1 VYSEKPLAVE
11 RGDGQAILRGAAE
24 RGLRVGC
31 APDAFLGAGLQT
43 ARELLDAGRI
53 GRPLAASAFFMGSGP
68 ESWHPDPDFF
78 YQPGAGPLFDMGPY
92 YLTALVSLLGGVSRV
107 GGSAV
112 TASTQRTI
120 GSGARRGERVPVSV
134 PTHVSAQLGFEAGP
148 VATFIASFDVPA
160 SELPRME
167 LYGSEGT
174 LSLPDPNTFGGP
186 LRVRGQ
192 GDDRW
197 ETVELTRPFG
207 DNARGIGLADML
219 DAAACGEPQRAS
231 GELAYHVLDVMHTVL
246 DAAEQGRTLEVA
258 SRAQRP
264 AALPVRPAWL
274 DRPAAPSRTRSS

>member
-1 VYSEKPLAVE
+1 
-11 RGDGQAILRGAAE
+11 
-24 RGLRVGC
+24 
-31 APDAFLGAGLQT
+31 
-43 ARELLDAGRI
+43 
-53 GRPLAASAFFMGSGP
+53 
-68 ESWHPDPDFF
+68 
-78 YQPGAGPLFDMGPY
+78 MGPY
-92 YLTALVSLLGGVSRV
+92 YLTALVTLLGGVSSV

-112 TASTQRTI
+112 MASTQRTI
-120 GSGARRGERVPVSV
+120 GSGARRGERVSVSV

-174 LSLPDPNTFGGP
+174 LALPDPNTFGGP

-219 DAAACGEPQRAS
+219 DTAARGEPQRAS
-231 GELAYHVLDVMHTVL
+231 GELAYHVLDVMRTVL
-246 DAAEQGRTLEVA
+246 ESAEQGRTLEVA

-264 AALPVRPAWL
+264 AALPERPAWL
-274 DRPAAPSRTRSS
+274 RGSSSPG